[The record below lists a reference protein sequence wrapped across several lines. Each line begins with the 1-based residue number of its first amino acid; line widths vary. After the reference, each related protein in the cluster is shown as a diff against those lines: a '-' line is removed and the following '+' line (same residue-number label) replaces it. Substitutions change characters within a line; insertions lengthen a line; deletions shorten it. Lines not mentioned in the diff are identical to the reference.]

1 MKQHF
6 QTLENRKHM
15 AVIPQDKG
23 ESYDCPSLLCEEF
36 PGHGTQ
42 IGFNKAMFKRQI
54 RVPGSQKAKCVG
66 QRPGEEG
73 SGTEQELWSGLLQSS
88 TECWTTCVWTE
99 SRGTRDRQPESSKP
113 NNPRAHTGL
122 GITHVPTSQR
132 WETSPDRASCPHK
145 SLGVKLNWPLTQ
157 GCSGSAL
164 TKLNNKA

>member
-1 MKQHF
+1 MMYNWDKIYPPILNNFKTREKTMKQHF

-88 TECWTTCVWTE
+88 TEC
-99 SRGTRDRQPESSKP
+99 
-113 NNPRAHTGL
+113 
-122 GITHVPTSQR
+122 
-132 WETSPDRASCPHK
+132 
-145 SLGVKLNWPLTQ
+145 
-157 GCSGSAL
+157 
-164 TKLNNKA
+164 